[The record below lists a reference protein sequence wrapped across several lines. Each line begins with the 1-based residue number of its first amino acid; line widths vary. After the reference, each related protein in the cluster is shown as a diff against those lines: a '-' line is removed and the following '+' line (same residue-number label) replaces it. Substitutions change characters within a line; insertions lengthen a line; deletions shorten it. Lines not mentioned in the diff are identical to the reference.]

1 MVHYSTQTLSLSVS
15 QPLGSGPA
23 STEEGMV
30 GLMLMGLSGTPL
42 RGLCFWL
49 DSLWPLPREKLFCKS
64 QILSQELNPSSKQK
78 PDREPSAR
86 KDKVG

>member
-1 MVHYSTQTLSLSVS
+1 M
-15 QPLGSGPA
+15 
-23 STEEGMV
+23 
-30 GLMLMGLSGTPL
+30 GLMLVGPRGTPV

-49 DSLWPLPREKLFCKS
+49 DSLWPLPREKLACIS

-78 PDREPSAR
+78 PDRETSAR